1 MFSIGFVPR
10 CEIADVMFEEADAE
24 FDNPVA
30 IGVSAV
36 LVVSTSTSAATNV
49 DRWVVCGL
57 RAPADW

>member
-1 MFSIGFVPR
+1 MSGR
-10 CEIADVMFEEADAE
+10 ELCKSARADGHIRRGDAE

-30 IGVSAV
+30 IGVSAGGFHIDERGDEFW
-36 LVVSTSTSAATNV
+36 NV